1 MEAKSSLERL
11 REKYGVPSGGDA
23 AARVFAKF
31 DEKAAPARRG
41 LAPKAEDDEG
51 VGELHREMAA
61 IRLALARLAKEYG
74 KLNVTFANLLGPEK
88 VFSLWDGMRIKVN
101 EALGRDDR
109 ATEIQLEA
117 VQERGDALDLLVNKM
132 AEVMTEQHQ
141 KAIQGRDHARQMQV
155 ETLAEI
161 KRLDRKLI
169 EELRGGQ
176 YTTADLAA
184 AEQEAVQLQLE
195 MAEIDQALADY
206 QTQIQT
212 ARDAG
217 DLEKVTALTREVSEV
232 LDLKYGVLDGKLA
245 AEGVTAEIRRELLD
259 HSEGVQSAKGALA
272 ATRVNYQAIGALI
285 DAMSELEI
293 KYRHAQ
299 ADMVPLFQ
307 MQAKIACMGEEALS
321 MQATLRDL
329 AQVSERLMENNVKLV
344 EQVTERTF
352 DLLTTPIYDAEK
364 AAAVEREL
372 HDYMGQLNER
382 KKEWAALQTNVAD
395 LGAKLD
401 AHFVEHS

>member
-11 REKYGVPSGGDA
+11 REKYSIPRGGDA
-23 AARVFAKF
+23 AAKVFAKF
-31 DEKAAPARRG
+31 DEKEARPRRG
-41 LAPKAEDDEG
+41 MAPGAEEDDG
-51 VGELHREMAA
+51 VGEIHREMAA
-61 IRLALARLAKEYG
+61 IRLALARLAKQYG
-74 KLNVTFANLLGPEK
+74 QLNVTFGNLLGPDK
-88 VFSLWDGMRIKVN
+88 VFSMWDGMRIKLN
-101 EALGRDDR
+101 EILGRDDR

-117 VQERGDALDLLVNKM
+117 VQERGDALELLVNKM
-132 AEVMTEQHQ
+132 AEVLVEQHQ
-141 KAIQGRDHARQMQV
+141 KAIQGRDRARQMQV
-155 ETLAEI
+155 ETLAEL

-176 YTTADLAA
+176 FTTADLAA
-184 AEQEAVQLQLE
+184 AEHEAVQLQLE
-195 MAEIDQALADY
+195 MAEIDEALADY
-206 QTQIQT
+206 QGQIQA

-217 DLEKVTALTREVSEV
+217 DLEKVTTLTREVSEV

-272 ATRVNYQAIGALI
+272 ATRVNYQAVGALI

-299 ADMVPLFQ
+299 ADMVPIFR
-307 MQAKIACMGEEALS
+307 MQAKISGMGEEALG

-329 AQVSERLMENNVKLV
+329 AAVSERLMENNVKLV

-352 DLLTTPIYDAEK
+352 DLLTTPIYNAEK

-372 HDYMGQLNER
+372 ADYMQQLNER
-382 KKEWAALQTNVAD
+382 KKEWAELQSNVAD
-395 LGAKLD
+395 LGTKFD
-401 AHFVEHS
+401 GHFVEHE